1 VTACRHKSH
10 WAHVSDAMRAA
21 QRMET
26 KHGYIFEWYL
36 CECEQ
41 YHLRTRKHD
50 GIKVL
55 SLDAIKKAR

>member
-1 VTACRHKSH
+1 
-10 WAHVSDAMRAA
+10 MRAA